1 MSDIIFDLGGVEAE
15 VTSAA
20 LAHYAGFLA
29 ECAAIG
35 GDAAAV
41 DEAIRPIVTRLSL
54 RLADLMY
61 TDIEDEQAD
70 PVTAAK
76 AEAHRH
82 DPECDCHH
90 INRQDRLG
98 DYPADVSYHDFQA
111 AQ

>member
-1 MSDIIFDLGGVEAE
+1 MSDIELPLGGVEAE

-61 TDIEDEQAD
+61 PEPEQVD
-70 PVTAAK
+70 PITPVGAIQGG
-76 AEAHRH
+76 RSH
-82 DPECDCHH
+82 DRDCDCHY
-90 INRQDRLG
+90 INREADLALG
-98 DYPADVSYHDFQA
+98 DHHVGVGR
-111 AQ
+111 

>member
-1 MSDIIFDLGGVEAE
+1 MSDIELPLGGVEAE

-61 TDIEDEQAD
+61 PEPEQAD
-70 PVTAAK
+70 PITAAK
-76 AEAHRH
+76 AIRDAH
-82 DPECDCHH
+82 DPECDCHQL
-90 INRQDRLG
+90 NREADRLG
-98 DYPADVSYHDFQA
+98 HYPADISYHDYQA
-111 AQ
+111 AR